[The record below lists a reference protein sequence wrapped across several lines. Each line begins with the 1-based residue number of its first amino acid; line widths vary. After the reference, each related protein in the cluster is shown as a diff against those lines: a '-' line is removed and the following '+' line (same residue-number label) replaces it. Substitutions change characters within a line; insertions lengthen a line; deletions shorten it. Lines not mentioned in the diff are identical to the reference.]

1 MLFDVGNIFLSM
13 INELERRVKIEKQ
26 GDLFAV
32 IIDGETVTW
41 SVSDQRA
48 REVAIKLID
57 AGF

>member
-1 MLFDVGNIFLSM
+1 MLFDIGNVFLSM
-13 INELERRVKIEKQ
+13 VDELTKRVEIEKQ
-26 GDLFAV
+26 GELFAI

-48 REVAIKLID
+48 REVAFKLIE

>member
-1 MLFDVGNIFLSM
+1 M
-13 INELERRVKIEKQ
+13 IDELANRVKIEKQ
-26 GDLFAV
+26 GELFAV

-41 SVSDQRA
+41 SISDQRA